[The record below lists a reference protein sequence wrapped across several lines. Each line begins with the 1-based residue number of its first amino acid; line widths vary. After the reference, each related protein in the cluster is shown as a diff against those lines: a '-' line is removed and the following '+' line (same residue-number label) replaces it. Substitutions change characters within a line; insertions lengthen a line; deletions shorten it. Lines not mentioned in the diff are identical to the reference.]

1 MSTILK
7 YRLLLL
13 AGMLLLNGCRGNN
26 DPADKR
32 NDKVS
37 TLEEQRKQIDTNLPV
52 QKEPLKNTEP
62 PITNNEE
69 KINNPKEK
77 YKQDKK
83 VDTEIIAYYFHPTAR
98 CQTCI
103 NIEAFSFEAIEEWQK
118 NMKRKIIWKE
128 LDTDDSAN
136 THYKEEFSLEF
147 SSLVLAEY
155 SSGSRIK
162 WKNLADT
169 WKYSNDKNTLIKYVK
184 FELSSFIK

>member
-1 MSTILK
+1 MSIILK
-7 YRLLLL
+7 FILFLIAGLLL
-13 AGMLLLNGCRGNN
+13 MNGCRGNN
-26 DPADKR
+26 ERVDKR
-32 NDKVS
+32 NDKVN
-37 TLEEQRKQIDTNLPV
+37 TQEEQKKQSDTNLPV
-52 QKEPLKNTEP
+52 QKEPLKKSESP
-62 PITNNEE
+62 LKNNEE

-77 YKQDKK
+77 NKPDKK
-83 VDTEIIAYYFHPTAR
+83 EESEIIAYYFHPTAR

-103 NIEAFSFEAIEEWQK
+103 NIEAFSFEAVTEWQK
-118 NMKRKIIWKE
+118 NIKRKIIWKE

-155 SSGSRIK
+155 SGGSRIK

-184 FELSSFIK
+184 FELNSFIK